1 MEISNIILCHGEKME
16 DVMIMEKILRF
27 LTSKSDYF
35 TCSIEESKDIDA
47 FSLNEFVTS
56 RCVRTMEISNIIL
69 CHGEKMED
77 VMIMEKILR
86 FLTSK
91 SDYFTCSI
99 EESKDIDAFSLNEL
113 WSSLLVYE
121 QKMNRSS
128 TSEEQALKA
137 FTLIISQTLKEGAVE
152 GEG

>member
-16 DVMIMEKILRF
+16 DVMIMEKILRS

-35 TCSIEESKDIDA
+35 TCSIEESKDID
-47 FSLNEFVTS
+47 T
-56 RCVRTMEISNIIL
+56 
-69 CHGEKMED
+69 
-77 VMIMEKILR
+77 
-86 FLTSK
+86 
-91 SDYFTCSI
+91 
-99 EESKDIDAFSLNEL
+99 FSLNEL

-137 FTLIISQTLKEGAVE
+137 FTFTHFSNSRGRSSGRGRVNQCVFQSQQ
-152 GEG
+152 

>member
-1 MEISNIILCHGEKME
+1 M
-16 DVMIMEKILRF
+16 
-27 LTSKSDYF
+27 
-35 TCSIEESKDIDA
+35 KDG
-47 FSLNEFVTS
+47 EFVTS

-86 FLTSK
+86 SLTSK

-137 FTLIISQTLKEGAVE
+137 FTLIISQTLKEGVVE